1 MKQFLNRGRA
11 ASSGFTL
18 VEIILVLAVM
28 AIMAGVMA
36 PYALREID
44 AAKREATQL
53 ELSGIENG
61 LLAYYRDCGDL
72 PRTAT
77 GLGALVQNRDNRVG
91 WDGPYISGK
100 GDLTAGV
107 GQDAWGEDY
116 IYVLNPNVRG
126 ATSPPD
132 FIVISAAENNVFDS
146 VQRRTRWVLDPDED
160 IILQGVTQAVDGGWA
175 TKVDDTLDDIADA
188 LQEYFRD
195 VGSLPAGNDSVGLAE
210 LLSSSAPGWAGPYLR
225 GRLSE
230 LVRDPWGSLI
240 LLRPCTQVNGEA
252 VTGQL
257 LLSPG
262 SGPPDARAWGT
273 AWTTGADDIFKV
285 IRSTHLQTLLDR
297 RLIEQ
302 ARRELPLQAA
312 QIYVSSPSQSPGS
325 GAQSDSG
332 PWGQRYQYLSLTQ
345 YSGIVYSCGPNR
357 TDDSGSGDDIY
368 EALLWQPPPP

>member
-1 MKQFLNRGRA
+1 MKLYRDRRRA
-11 ASSGFTL
+11 GSAGFTL

-28 AIMAGVMA
+28 AILAGVMA

-53 ELSGIENG
+53 ELSGIESG

-77 GLGALVQNRDNRVG
+77 GLDALVQNIDSRAG

-100 GDLTAGV
+100 GDLITGV
-107 GQDAWGEDY
+107 GRDAWGGDY
-116 IYVLNPNVRG
+116 IYVLNPNVWG

-132 FIVISAAENNVFDS
+132 FIVISAGDNGVMDS
-146 VQRRTRWVLDPDED
+146 VQRRTGWVLDLDED
-160 IILQGVTQAVDGGWA
+160 IVLQGVTQAVDGGWA
-175 TKVDDTLDDIADA
+175 AKVDDTLDAIADA
-188 LQEYFRD
+188 LQDYYRD

-230 LVRDPWGSLI
+230 IVRDPWGSLI

-252 VTGQL
+252 VTGRL

-262 SGPPDARAWGT
+262 PGPPDASAWGQ
-273 AWTTGADDIFKV
+273 AWTTGADDIFRV
-285 IRSTHLQTLLDR
+285 VRSSHLQSLLDR
-297 RLIEQ
+297 RLIDQ

-312 QIYVSSPSQSPGS
+312 QIYVSSPSQSPSS
-325 GAQSDSG
+325 GVRSDSD
-332 PWGQRYQYLSLTQ
+332 PWGQRYLYLSLTQ
-345 YSGIVYSCGPNR
+345 FSGIVYSCGPNR
-357 TDDSGSGDDIY
+357 TDESGSGDDIY
-368 EALLWQPPPP
+368 ESLLWQPPAP